1 MFVNTEQIQMGAMN
15 FVENELGKN
24 ATGFNK
30 FMVYFSMPIIKK
42 KIAQSVNQFA
52 ENELTKDLFDDNHN
66 VDIDTVYNMG
76 KEAIRKSGQFVA
88 YGVIFTENDIDKL
101 YNYIR
106 G

>member
-42 KIAQSVNQFA
+42 KIA
-52 ENELTKDLFDDNHN
+52 
-66 VDIDTVYNMG
+66 
-76 KEAIRKSGQFVA
+76 
-88 YGVIFTENDIDKL
+88 
-101 YNYIR
+101 
-106 G
+106 